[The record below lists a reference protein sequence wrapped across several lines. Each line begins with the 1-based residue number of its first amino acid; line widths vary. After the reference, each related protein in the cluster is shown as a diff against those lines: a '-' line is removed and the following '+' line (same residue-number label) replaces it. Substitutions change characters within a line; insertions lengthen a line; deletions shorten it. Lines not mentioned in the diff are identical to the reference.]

1 MSRKHGLS
9 SEQKIFNFK
18 PVSAIRSR
26 FNASR
31 LKPTAKLAIPHSFA
45 EPKLLS
51 ERASSPTT
59 ARRTPAFPA
68 AASTL
73 FTAADGYRIALLFLS
88 RGRDQWNAPFNANM
102 IVWQESQAGGMPAL
116 GGFQTGTSCRDHRP
130 CPETVNELTFDA
142 AKFRMAVGFP
152 LIRNACLPG

>member
-45 EPKLLS
+45 EHKLLS

-68 AASTL
+68 AVSTL
-73 FTAADGYRIALLFLS
+73 FTAAGWISNRPSFSVPRTRSMECGHLEPKIIACPE
-88 RGRDQWNAPFNANM
+88 NC
-102 IVWQESQAGGMPAL
+102 AGGMRML
-116 GGFQTGTSCRDHRP
+116 GGFK
-130 CPETVNELTFDA
+130 PEHPTMITDRA
-142 AKFRMAVGFP
+142 R
-152 LIRNACLPG
+152 RR